1 MCETSLVLKK
11 ITKKMFNITR
21 NAHCWLGGY
30 IINRLENAIRFK
42 PNGPIHIFF
51 SICDHF
57 EPLWQNASFD
67 EGLRRVKF
75 WHNHYPAI
83 ADKHKDADGQK
94 PKYTFFYPEE
104 EYHEEYLDL
113 LADLAKRGYGEV
125 EIHLHH
131 NNDTSDNL
139 EKKLLNFKKRLFLKH
154 KLLSKDKITNE
165 IKYAFIHGNWAL
177 DNSRADGL
185 MCGVNNE
192 LYILDKTGCF
202 ADLTLPSVPSSA
214 QTQKVNSIYYA
225 IDNHDRPKSHNWGK
239 DVFKGSRIGQGLL
252 ILQGPLMLN
261 WSKKKSGIFPTIE
274 NSVLESNNPLTEER
288 IRLWLK
294 ANVQVK
300 GQNNCVFVKL
310 HAHGAQKVNSN
321 ILLQKELEFLYSNL
335 EKNYINDD
343 FRLHYLSAREMVNV
357 ICAIEE
363 DCFDKMIDDDI
374 EPLKNFRYV
383 RP

>member
-139 EKKLLNFKKRLFLKH
+139 EEINDILDNYTFIDFVAVSSKNYSSTRNVFLKLV
-154 KLLSKDKITNE
+154 KFD
-165 IKYAFIHGNWAL
+165 
-177 DNSRADGL
+177 
-185 MCGVNNE
+185 
-192 LYILDKTGCF
+192 
-202 ADLTLPSVPSSA
+202 
-214 QTQKVNSIYYA
+214 
-225 IDNHDRPKSHNWGK
+225 
-239 DVFKGSRIGQGLL
+239 
-252 ILQGPLMLN
+252 
-261 WSKKKSGIFPTIE
+261 
-274 NSVLESNNPLTEER
+274 
-288 IRLWLK
+288 IR
-294 ANVQVK
+294 
-300 GQNNCVFVKL
+300 
-310 HAHGAQKVNSN
+310 
-321 ILLQKELEFLYSNL
+321 
-335 EKNYINDD
+335 
-343 FRLHYLSAREMVNV
+343 R
-357 ICAIEE
+357 
-363 DCFDKMIDDDI
+363 
-374 EPLKNFRYV
+374 RYW
-383 RP
+383 